1 QYLYNKPDSAVLIAD
16 RILAGGISSKDPLIQ
31 FEGWYQKGAAL
42 HQKGAFDHAEAPLNT
57 ALGLAQ
63 RLHDTTKVTSTQ
75 MILGFICEVRGDRNG
90 ALGQYIEV
98 QKLLDQRS
106 TVDSLGYRSV

>member
-1 QYLYNKPDSAVLIAD
+1 M
-16 RILAGGISSKDPLIQ
+16 
-31 FEGWYQKGAAL
+31 
-42 HQKGAFDHAEAPLNT
+42 HQKGAFDHAEASLNT

-75 MILGFICEVRGDRNG
+75 MILGFICEGRGDRNG

-98 QKLLDQRS
+98 QKLLISGPRWIAWVTDRCI
-106 TVDSLGYRSV
+106 